1 MVVTNKQTNKRS
13 NKMET
18 TKGKGYISNKMSV
31 NASLAYDNDEM
42 PKSKWTKKAIIEFLS
57 EERPDLVEKAQQQPH
72 YILVTFLTNTSI
84 HHTGALFNQTRFWS
98 FQTDWFANADQAEF
112 DKIIEARKARNSKT
126 IAEQTELKRQ
136 KEARQLMRTTRERQE
151 KLFKFSSYKTLKGF
165 LNGLTPK
172 LEAELTAKRA
182 EKIVERREQLRE
194 MWTKQGYRY
203 GLEKIEDDDFI
214 EDYIKTNPL

>member
-1 MVVTNKQTNKRS
+1 
-13 NKMET
+13 MET

-42 PKSKWTKKAIIEFLS
+42 PISKWTKKAIIEFLS

-72 YILVTFLTNTSI
+72 YILITFLTNTSI
-84 HHTGALFNQTRFWS
+84 HHTGALFNQTRFWT

-194 MWTKQGYRY
+194 TWTKQGYRY

-214 EDYIKTNPL
+214 EDYIKLKWRINGN

>member
-1 MVVTNKQTNKRS
+1 
-13 NKMET
+13 MET
-18 TKGKGYISNKMSV
+18 TKGKGYITNKMSV
-31 NASLAYDNDEM
+31 NASLAYDDGEM

-72 YILVTFLTNTSI
+72 YILITFLTNTSI

-112 DKIIEARKARNSKT
+112 DKIIEARKARISKT
-126 IAEQTELKRQ
+126 TAEQTELKHQ
-136 KEARQLMRTTRERQE
+136 MEARQLMRTIRERQE
-151 KLFKFSSYKTLKGF
+151 KLFKYSSYKTLKGF

-194 MWTKQGYRY
+194 TWTKQGYRY

-214 EDYIKTNPL
+214 EGYIKTNPL

>member
-1 MVVTNKQTNKRS
+1 
-13 NKMET
+13 MET

-31 NASLAYDNDEM
+31 NASLAYDGDEM

-72 YILVTFLTNTSI
+72 YILITFLTNTSI

-112 DKIIEARKARNSKT
+112 DKIIEARKARTSKT
-126 IAEQTELKRQ
+126 IADQTELKHR
-136 KEARQLMRTTRERQE
+136 KEARQLMRTIRERQK

-194 MWTKQGYRY
+194 TWTKQGYRY

-214 EDYIKTNPL
+214 EDYIKLKWRINGN

>member
-1 MVVTNKQTNKRS
+1 
-13 NKMET
+13 MES

-31 NASLAYDNDEM
+31 NASLAYDGGEM

-72 YILVTFLTNTSI
+72 YILITFLTNTSI

-112 DKIIEARKARNSKT
+112 DKIIEARKARTSKS

-194 MWTKQGYRY
+194 TWTKQGYRY

-214 EDYIKTNPL
+214 EDYIKLKWRINGN

>member
-1 MVVTNKQTNKRS
+1 
-13 NKMET
+13 MES

-31 NASLAYDNDEM
+31 NASLAYDGGEM

-72 YILVTFLTNTSI
+72 YILITFLTNTSI

-112 DKIIEARKARNSKT
+112 DKIIEARKARTSKS

-194 MWTKQGYRY
+194 TWTKQGYRY
-203 GLEKIEDDDFI
+203 GLETIEDDDFI
-214 EDYIKTNPL
+214 EDYIKLKWRINGN

>member
-1 MVVTNKQTNKRS
+1 
-13 NKMET
+13 MET
-18 TKGKGYISNKMSV
+18 TKGKGYITNKMSV
-31 NASLAYDNDEM
+31 NASLAYDGDEM

-72 YILVTFLTNTSI
+72 YILITFLTNTSI

-112 DKIIEARKARNSKT
+112 DKIIEARKARTKT

-136 KEARQLMRTTRERQE
+136 REARQLMRTTRERQE

-165 LNGLTPK
+165 LNGLTPR

-214 EDYIKTNPL
+214 EDYIKTNS

>member
-1 MVVTNKQTNKRS
+1 
-13 NKMET
+13 MET
-18 TKGKGYISNKMSV
+18 TKGKGYISNRMSV
-31 NASLAYDNDEM
+31 NASLAYDGGEM

-57 EERPDLVEKAQQQPH
+57 EERPDLVGKAQQQPR

-84 HHTGALFNQTRFWS
+84 HHTGALFNQTRFWT

-112 DKIIEARKARNSKT
+112 DKIIEARKARISKS

-136 KEARQLMRTTRERQE
+136 REARQLMRTIRERQE

-194 MWTKQGYRY
+194 TWTKQGYRY

-214 EDYIKTNPL
+214 EDYIKTNS

>member
-1 MVVTNKQTNKRS
+1 
-13 NKMET
+13 MET
-18 TKGKGYISNKMSV
+18 TKGKGYISNRMSV
-31 NASLAYDNDEM
+31 NASLAYDGGEM

-72 YILVTFLTNTSI
+72 YILVTFLANTSI

-98 FQTDWFANADQAEF
+98 FQPGWFANADQAEF
-112 DKIIEARKARNSKT
+112 DKIIEARKARTSKSV
-126 IAEQTELKRQ
+126 AEQTELKHQ
-136 KEARQLMRTTRERQE
+136 MEARQLMRTTRERQE
-151 KLFKFSSYKTLKGF
+151 KLFNYSSYKTLKGF

-214 EDYIKTNPL
+214 EDYIKTNLKG

>member
-1 MVVTNKQTNKRS
+1 
-13 NKMET
+13 MET
-18 TKGKGYISNKMSV
+18 TKGKGYIANKMSV
-31 NASLAYDNDEM
+31 NASLAYDCGEM

-72 YILVTFLTNTSI
+72 YILITFLTNTSI

-112 DKIIEARKARNSKT
+112 DKIIEARKARTSKS
-126 IAEQTELKRQ
+126 IAEQTELKHRR
-136 KEARQLMRTTRERQE
+136 EARQLMRTIRERQE

-214 EDYIKTNPL
+214 EDYIKTKGAMNDKK

>member
-1 MVVTNKQTNKRS
+1 
-13 NKMET
+13 MET

-31 NASLAYDNDEM
+31 NASLAYDGGEM

-72 YILVTFLTNTSI
+72 YILITFLTNTSI
-84 HHTGALFNQTRFWS
+84 HHTGALFNQTRFWT

-112 DKIIEARKARNSKT
+112 DKIIEARKARSSKT

-214 EDYIKTNPL
+214 EDYIKLKWRINGN

>member
-1 MVVTNKQTNKRS
+1 
-13 NKMET
+13 MES

-31 NASLAYDNDEM
+31 NASLAYDGGEM

-72 YILVTFLTNTSI
+72 YILITFLTNTSI

-136 KEARQLMRTTRERQE
+136 KEARQLMRTIRERQE

-194 MWTKQGYRY
+194 TWTKQGYRY

-214 EDYIKTNPL
+214 EDYIKLKWRINGN

>member
-1 MVVTNKQTNKRS
+1 
-13 NKMET
+13 
-18 TKGKGYISNKMSV
+18 MSV
-31 NASLAYDNDEM
+31 NASPAYDNDEM

-72 YILVTFLTNTSI
+72 SILVTFLTNSSI
-84 HHTGALFNQTRFWS
+84 HHTSALFNQTRFWT

-112 DKIIEARKARNSKT
+112 DKIIEARKAKTSKT
-126 IAEQTELKRQ
+126 TAEQR
-136 KEARQLMRTTRERQE
+136 EARQLMRTTRERQE

-172 LEAELTAKRA
+172 LEVELTAKRA
-182 EKIVERREQLRE
+182 EKIAERREQLRE
-194 MWTKQGYRY
+194 TWTKQGYRY

-214 EDYIKTNPL
+214 EDYIKAK

>member
-1 MVVTNKQTNKRS
+1 
-13 NKMET
+13 MET

-72 YILVTFLTNTSI
+72 YILITFLTNTSI

-194 MWTKQGYRY
+194 TWTKQGYRY

-214 EDYIKTNPL
+214 EDYIKLKWRINGN

>member
-1 MVVTNKQTNKRS
+1 
-13 NKMET
+13 MET
-18 TKGKGYISNKMSV
+18 TKGKGYIANKMSV
-31 NASLAYDNDEM
+31 NASLAYDGGEM

-72 YILVTFLTNTSI
+72 YILITFLTNTSI

-194 MWTKQGYRY
+194 TWTKQGYRY

-214 EDYIKTNPL
+214 EDYIKLKWRINGN

>member
-1 MVVTNKQTNKRS
+1 
-13 NKMET
+13 MET

-42 PKSKWTKKAIIEFLS
+42 PISKWTKKAIIEFLS

-72 YILVTFLTNTSI
+72 YILITFLTNTSI

-194 MWTKQGYRY
+194 TWTKQGYRY

-214 EDYIKTNPL
+214 EDYIKLKWRINGN

>member
-1 MVVTNKQTNKRS
+1 
-13 NKMET
+13 MET

-57 EERPDLVEKAQQQPH
+57 EERPDLVEKARQQPH
-72 YILVTFLTNTSI
+72 NILVTFLTNTSI

-112 DKIIEARKARNSKT
+112 DKIIEARKARTSKT
-126 IAEQTELKRQ
+126 IAEQTELKHQ
-136 KEARQLMRTTRERQE
+136 KEARQLMRTIRERQE

-194 MWTKQGYRY
+194 TWTKQGYRY

>member
-1 MVVTNKQTNKRS
+1 
-13 NKMET
+13 MET

-194 MWTKQGYRY
+194 TWTKQGYRY

-214 EDYIKTNPL
+214 EDYIKLKWRINEPQSFLSRLSEE